1 MATTNIPKQEYLHVL
16 KTMNH
21 CGQSNIIAN
30 YVEEANN
37 YESNTA
43 LEDISEHDDVRG
55 AKLHKIQNKVI
66 QILNGILNDGAMP
79 LDVAFCRLLI
89 ILPYTQLHL
98 ASAIEFMA
106 FFIYFLVGS
115 CFQSLRANIN
125 LKDICDKI
133 LNTDPSH
140 QQCRLLRYLMESYF
154 PNLVDSRCIK
164 FKYNGNQATH
174 GILSVL
180 EQHIASTTEFG
191 DPSIASIICDYV
203 QLPNHEFVYFLNNFL
218 WHFPLYNHWNL
229 RVTSFIQ
236 FIHWRDKAG
245 QYHNPGETTKG
256 HLLSRVLIDRRLIR
270 HNDEGLKFEAH
281 RMALMKLNTAD
292 GISWYFR
299 QRISAS
305 IQCYVNPKLFVELV
319 ESAVCN
325 TWQILREAVVKHSL
339 SLFVNGHNEE
349 DITNLNDNHAIL
361 YKRMINNVQYI
372 FEKVIVMHFDANDF
386 EFVRIVLWQFWNCV
400 RFPIDCEE

>member
-125 LKDICDKI
+125 LKDICD
-133 LNTDPSH
+133 
-140 QQCRLLRYLMESYF
+140 
-154 PNLVDSRCIK
+154 
-164 FKYNGNQATH
+164 
-174 GILSVL
+174 
-180 EQHIASTTEFG
+180 
-191 DPSIASIICDYV
+191 
-203 QLPNHEFVYFLNNFL
+203 
-218 WHFPLYNHWNL
+218 
-229 RVTSFIQ
+229 
-236 FIHWRDKAG
+236 
-245 QYHNPGETTKG
+245 
-256 HLLSRVLIDRRLIR
+256 
-270 HNDEGLKFEAH
+270 
-281 RMALMKLNTAD
+281 
-292 GISWYFR
+292 
-299 QRISAS
+299 
-305 IQCYVNPKLFVELV
+305 
-319 ESAVCN
+319 
-325 TWQILREAVVKHSL
+325 
-339 SLFVNGHNEE
+339 
-349 DITNLNDNHAIL
+349 NHAI
-361 YKRMINNVQYI
+361 
-372 FEKVIVMHFDANDF
+372 FVMKTFSAKC
-386 EFVRIVLWQFWNCV
+386 QAKSQ
-400 RFPIDCEE
+400 